1 MIHKVEVSS
10 VNTSQLPVLKN
21 SEMLILFEKI
31 KNGSEYERAS
41 AREEL
46 INGNLKLVL
55 SVIKNFSSR
64 NENADDL
71 FQIGCIGLIKA
82 IDNFDTSLGVKFST
96 YAFPMIVGEIRRHLR
111 DNNPIRVSR
120 SLRDIA
126 YKILQY
132 KNENSESFDL
142 DEIAEKIDVKRED
155 LVLAMEAMQDTVSL
169 SEPMYND
176 NGDAAYLS
184 DYVSDETDYEAVILD
199 RIALRKAYSSL
210 GEREKKIL
218 LMRFFTDK
226 TQTEIAS
233 EIGIS
238 QAQVS
243 RLEKAA
249 IKSLKDQ
256 L

>member
-1 MIHKVEVSS
+1 LIHKVEVSS

>member
-1 MIHKVEVSS
+1 
-10 VNTSQLPVLKN
+10 
-21 SEMLILFEKI
+21 MLILFEKI

>member
-1 MIHKVEVSS
+1 
-10 VNTSQLPVLKN
+10 
-21 SEMLILFEKI
+21 
-31 KNGSEYERAS
+31 
-41 AREEL
+41 
-46 INGNLKLVL
+46 
-55 SVIKNFSSR
+55 
-64 NENADDL
+64 
-71 FQIGCIGLIKA
+71 
-82 IDNFDTSLGVKFST
+82 
-96 YAFPMIVGEIRRHLR
+96 MIVGEIRRHLR